1 MEIKTV
7 GIIGAGTMGAGI
19 AQVAAAS
26 GCKVILMDSFPNAI
40 EKAEAK
46 HQKDLQ
52 TLVDKSKISAEEKT
66 NILSN
71 ITYSK
76 NLESL
81 KNVDLVIEA
90 IIEDLKIKQD
100 LFIELEKIV
109 SGTCI
114 LSSNTSSLSIASIS
128 SVLKNKKRFLGIH
141 FFNPAPIMPLVEI
154 IPGVATDNHL
164 AEQIKNVMLAWK
176 KIPVIT
182 KDTPGFI
189 VNRVA
194 RPYYSEAIRIYEEGL
209 ANFETIDHAMKSLGG
224 FKMGPFELMDFIGH
238 DVNYRVTESVWGQLF
253 YDPRFKPSITQK
265 RLFEAGFYGKK
276 TGQGFYQYDENN
288 LRSEMNT
295 DEKLLE
301 KIYSRILTMLIN
313 EAFDALYLKIANEQD
328 LDNAM
333 LKGVNY
339 PKGLIAWGKEIGLD
353 NILTKM
359 TELYNYYKEERYRP
373 SMGLNHFISKK

>member
-1 MEIKTV
+1 MRINIV

-19 AQVAAAS
+19 AQVAAAAS
-26 GCKVILMDSFPNAI
+26 CKVILIDSFPNAI
-40 EKAEAK
+40 ENAQAK
-46 HQKDLQ
+46 HEKDLQ
-52 TLVDKSKISAEEKT
+52 TLVDKSKISVEEKT
-66 NILSN
+66 NILTN

-76 NLESL
+76 NLEDL
-81 KNVDLVIEA
+81 KNADLIIEA

-109 SGTCI
+109 SDTCI

-154 IPGVATDNHL
+154 IPGVATINDL
-164 AEQIKNVMLAWK
+164 AEQIKAVILTWK
-176 KIPVIT
+176 KMPVIT

-194 RPYYSEAIRIYEEGL
+194 RPYYSEAIRIYEEGI

-238 DVNYRVTESVWGQLF
+238 DVNYRVTESVWTQLF

-276 TGQGFYQYDENN
+276 TGQGFYQYNENN
-288 LRSEMNT
+288 VSSDINNDRE
-295 DEKLLE
+295 LLE
-301 KIYSRILTMLIN
+301 KVYTRILTMLIN
-313 EAFDALYLKIANEQD
+313 EAFDALYLQIANEQD

-339 PKGLIAWGKEIGLD
+339 PKGLIAWGKEIGLG

-359 TELYNYYKEERYRP
+359 TELYDFYREERYRP
-373 SMGLNHFISKK
+373 SMGLNHFISI